1 MDAIALYITLLVSL
15 VVTPTQPIAVE
26 PAAERMTI
34 HFDAPIHSVPTL
46 LR

>member
-1 MDAIALYITLLVSL
+1 MDAIALYITLLVSP
-15 VVTPTQPIAVE
+15 VVTPTQPIAVGS
-26 PAAERMTI
+26 AAERLAI